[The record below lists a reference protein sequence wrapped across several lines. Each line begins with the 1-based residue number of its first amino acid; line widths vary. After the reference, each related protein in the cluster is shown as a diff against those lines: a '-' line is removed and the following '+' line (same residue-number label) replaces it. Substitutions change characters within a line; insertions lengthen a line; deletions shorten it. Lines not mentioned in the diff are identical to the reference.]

1 VSTAFTFRDTAFLG
15 RRTSDSS
22 DPLWSSVNLLLE
34 FEGAN
39 NSTVFTDSS
48 SFSRAVSAVSTTPV
62 ITTTTPV
69 RGTSSGLFSGSGGN
83 LSISDF
89 GLRSES
95 FTIEAFINLS
105 NVTGNKVIYTNY
117 GNSTA
122 TQIGSFI
129 LGVFG
134 TSLGVSRSGV
144 QFLFA
149 PTSLIANT
157 NYYVAFTYNHSTGI
171 WGLHLNG
178 TLEASGTN
186 GGLINSSAFANQIG
200 GGLSSSNINTWRFA
214 GRIDDLRVTKAVRT
228 ISGIPDFPYPKS

>member
-1 VSTAFTFRDTAFLG
+1 MSTAFTFRDTAFLG
-15 RRTSDSS
+15 GRTSASS

-48 SFSRAVSAVSTTPV
+48 TFSRTVSAVSTTPV

-122 TQIGSFI
+122 TQVGSFI

-134 TSLGVSRSGV
+134 TSLGVSRSGL
-144 QFLFA
+144 QFLFSS
-149 PTSLIANT
+149 TSLSANT
-157 NYYVAFTYNHSTGI
+157 DYYVAFTYNHSTPLWSLYLDGD
-171 WGLHLNG
+171 
-178 TLEASGTN
+178 LEASGAN
-186 GGLINSSAFANQIG
+186 GGQIISNAFTNQIG
-200 GGLSSSNINTWRFA
+200 GGLSSTNINTWRFA
-214 GRIDDLRVTKAVRT
+214 GRIDDLRVTKSVRT
-228 ISGIPDFPYPKS
+228 ISGIPSFPYPKS